1 MKERK
6 ITVALAGNPN
16 SGKTTLFNSLTG
28 STAYVGNWPG
38 VTVEKR
44 EGTYKNKTVGEVDVV
59 DLPGIYS
66 LSPYTPEEIISR
78 DFILKMHPD
87 CVINV
92 IDVTN
97 LERNLYMT
105 TQLLEMDVPLVI
117 ALNMTDALLSSGRE
131 VDEKTLSRKL
141 GVPVVSISALKKS
154 NLDQLMDEAV
164 KASKNNRKGKSLWE
178 YGKLKEVI
186 DKAVGIYINS
196 QKENPLFHAIKA
208 LEGDELESENNT
220 LETRKVKESYEDSED
235 FEAVSANQRYKFI
248 ADELAC
254 CRKGKAID
262 NGADKLTKSDRIDK
276 VLTSKWWGIP
286 IMIIILF
293 VIFHITFAGDLFYMH
308 AMGLDLKDGYT
319 GFIHFTVDGEEFYPF
334 AGLFAD
340 SDGIPSIGEFFH
352 RLFGAD
358 DAGIFGCI
366 TQGVHLGL
374 VNAGAPS
381 WVDGLLVSG
390 IFAGVFAVLGFV
402 PQIMILF
409 LFFAILE
416 DSGYMARIAF
426 ILDRVFRRFG
436 VSGRAFIPMIM
447 GFGCGIP
454 AMINTRTLA
463 SDKERT
469 KTIRVIPFFTC
480 GAKATFLA
488 VVASSVSEATGM
500 DSGLFTFSMYLFG
513 VLVAIAAVIVMNKT
527 SQREEVPPF
536 VMELPSYHLPQPHAL
551 AAHVWEKGKHFIR
564 KASTIILTSTIIVWF
579 LSSFGWNWSTVG
591 ETDESI
597 LNSIGRLIQP
607 IFTPMGF
614 GVQAG
619 DNGWTLAVASI
630 QGMVAKE
637 NVTSTVEALAAIIGA
652 DSFAAIVA
660 SCNIST
666 GAVVAFAVF
675 NMMTIPCFASVATAR
690 SELKDRKSY
699 VHTILF
705 WLILSYVL
713 GCLTYITIDYT
724 WTLGI
729 TLPAIVLGIIGL
741 YLYDRKKRASELKA
755 D

>member
-6 ITVALAGNPN
+6 PIVALAGNPN

-44 EGTYKNKTVGEVDVV
+44 EGTFKSKTAGEVDVV

-66 LSPYTPEEIISR
+66 LSPYTPEEVISR
-78 DFILKMHPD
+78 DFILQNHPD

-105 TQLLEMDVPLVI
+105 TQLLEMDVPMVI
-117 ALNMTDALLSSGRE
+117 ALNMTDSLLASGQR
-131 VDEKTLSRKL
+131 VDEVTLSKKL
-141 GVPVVSISALKKS
+141 GVPVISISALKKS
-154 NLDQLMDEAV
+154 NLSQLMDEAI
-164 KASKNNRKGKSLWE
+164 KASKEKREGSSIWE
-178 YGKLKEVI
+178 YGKL
-186 DKAVGIYINS
+186 DKAIKGAVEIYKNS
-196 QKENPLFHAIKA
+196 KKEDPLFHAIKA
-208 LEGDELESENNT
+208 LEGDELELKNNNLEARQVKALYEN
-220 LETRKVKESYEDSED
+220 SED
-235 FEAVSANQRYKFI
+235 FEATSANQRYQFI
-248 ADELAC
+248 TDELAP
-254 CRKGKAID
+254 CRKGKIL
-262 NGADKLTKSDRIDK
+262 NTQADKLTRSDKIDK

-286 IMIIILF
+286 IMIVILF
-293 VIFHITFAGDLFYMH
+293 VIFHATFAGDLFYMH
-308 AMGLDLKDGYT
+308 AMGLDLGEGYT

-340 SDGIPSIGEFFH
+340 GDGVASIGEFFH

-358 DAGIFGCI
+358 DLGIFGCI
-366 TQGVHLGL
+366 TQGIHVGL
-374 VNAGAPS
+374 VNAGAPG
-381 WVDGLLVSG
+381 WVDGLLVNG
-390 IFAGVFAVLGFV
+390 ICAGVFAVLGFV

-426 ILDRVFRRFG
+426 ILDRIFRRFG

-488 VVASSVSEATGM
+488 VVASSVAKATGL
-500 DSGLFTFSMYLFG
+500 DSGSFTFLMYLLG
-513 VLVAIAAVIVMNKT
+513 VVVAIVAVIVMNKT
-527 SQREEVPPF
+527 TQREEVPPF

-551 AAHVWEKGKHFIR
+551 AIHVWDKGKHFIK
-564 KASTIILTSTIIVWF
+564 KASTIILASTIVIWF
-579 LSSFGWNWSTVG
+579 LSSFGWNWSMVG
-591 ETDESI
+591 ETDQSI
-597 LNSIGRLIQP
+597 LNSIGQLIQP
-607 IFTPMGF
+607 LFTPLGF

-637 NVTSTVEALAAIIGA
+637 NVTSTVEALAAIIGE

-675 NMMTIPCFASVATAR
+675 NMMTIPCFASVATAK

-699 VHTILF
+699 INTILF

-713 GCLTYITIDYT
+713 GCLAYISIDYT
-724 WTLGI
+724 WTLAI
-729 TLPAIVLGIIGL
+729 TLPVIVLGFVGL
-741 YLYDRKKRASELKA
+741 YLYDRKKRVSVIKA
-755 D
+755 N